1 MAAKK
6 VKLAKNLILSVTAQ
20 VISLI
25 VSFVLGFIVPKFIDE
40 YQYSYWQ
47 TYVLYVGYV
56 GVLHF
61 GLLDGI
67 VLRYSQY
74 DYDELEKN
82 RIRSQ
87 FQILLAFT
95 SILSALTCGISC
107 IFLES
112 TSLWIVILVSVGI
125 ITKNIFTYTSYS
137 FQITNRIHKY
147 AFLVIA
153 QRAAYAVVVV
163 ILLALKVNDFYWYC
177 IAELFGDICAIFIG
191 AFLNRGLYF
200 GKALPIKEAF
210 KESWINVS
218 AGLFL
223 MIANLSSA
231 LIVGA
236 AKMIIQWRWDELVFG
251 KIAFSFSVSNLF
263 LTFVTAISVVLFP
276 SMKRMDQSELPD
288 LYDKI
293 RQIISPILFVSLLFY
308 FPVCKILNLWLP
320 KYNASLPYL
329 GILLPII
336 IFSSKVSLLTNN
348 YLKAYRKEKQMLLIN
363 LLSIALGIVL
373 FSVFA
378 FAASNLE
385 LVLYS
390 VVLVVVV
397 RSVVSEVYA
406 MKLIGKLNKK
416 SILDF
421 AVEIVMTAIF
431 IVAAR
436 LAGLLYGALI
446 YLGAAVVYLIIYRK
460 SLVAIFKK
468 IAAKFRRRNEN

>member
-1 MAAKK
+1 MAVKK

-25 VSFVLGFIVPKFIDE
+25 VSFVLGFIVPKYIDE

-137 FQITNRIHKY
+137 FQITNRIQKY

-163 ILLALKVNDFYWYC
+163 ILLALRVNDFYWYC
-177 IAELFGDICAIFIG
+177 IAELFGDLCAIFIG

-276 SMKRMDQSELPD
+276 SMKRMDQNELPD

-293 RQIISPILFVSLLFY
+293 RQIISPVLFVSLLFY

-373 FSVFA
+373 FAVFA

-431 IVAAR
+431 IASAR
-436 LAGLLYGALI
+436 MAGLLYGALI

-468 IAAKFRRRNEN
+468 IAAKFRRGNEN

>member
-1 MAAKK
+1 MAVKK

-25 VSFVLGFIVPKFIDE
+25 VSFVLGFIVPKYIDE

-276 SMKRMDQSELPD
+276 SMKRMDQNELPD

-293 RQIISPILFVSLLFY
+293 RQIISPVLFVSLLFY

-373 FSVFA
+373 FAVFA

-431 IVAAR
+431 IASAR
-436 LAGLLYGALI
+436 MAGLLYGALI

-468 IAAKFRRRNEN
+468 IAAKFRRGNEN

>member
-1 MAAKK
+1 MAVKK

-25 VSFVLGFIVPKFIDE
+25 VSFVLGFIVPKYIDE

-137 FQITNRIHKY
+137 FQITNRIQKY

-177 IAELFGDICAIFIG
+177 IAELFGDLCAIFIG

-276 SMKRMDQSELPD
+276 SMKRMDQNELPD

-293 RQIISPILFVSLLFY
+293 RQIISPVLFVSLLFY

-373 FSVFA
+373 FAVFA

-468 IAAKFRRRNEN
+468 IAAKFRRGNEN

>member
-276 SMKRMDQSELPD
+276 SMKRMDQSESPD

-431 IVAAR
+431 IASAR
-436 LAGLLYGALI
+436 MAGLLYGALI

-468 IAAKFRRRNEN
+468 IAAKFRRGNEN

>member
-1 MAAKK
+1 MAVKK

-25 VSFVLGFIVPKFIDE
+25 VSFVLGFIVPKYIDE

-137 FQITNRIHKY
+137 FQITNRIQKY

-163 ILLALKVNDFYWYC
+163 ILLALRVNDFYWYC
-177 IAELFGDICAIFIG
+177 IAELFGDLCAIFIG

-276 SMKRMDQSELPD
+276 SMKRMDQNELPD

-293 RQIISPILFVSLLFY
+293 RQIISPVLFVSLLFY

-320 KYNASLPYL
+320 KDNASLPYL

-373 FSVFA
+373 FAVFA

-431 IVAAR
+431 IASAR
-436 LAGLLYGALI
+436 MAGLLYGALI

-468 IAAKFRRRNEN
+468 IAAKFRRGNEN

>member
-1 MAAKK
+1 MAVKK

-25 VSFVLGFIVPKFIDE
+25 VSFVLGFIVPKYINE

-276 SMKRMDQSELPD
+276 SMKRMDQNELPD

-293 RQIISPILFVSLLFY
+293 RQIISPVLFVSLLFY

-373 FSVFA
+373 FAVFA

-431 IVAAR
+431 IASAR
-436 LAGLLYGALI
+436 MAGLLYGALI

-468 IAAKFRRRNEN
+468 IAAKFRRGNEN

>member
-276 SMKRMDQSELPD
+276 SMKRMDQNELPD

-293 RQIISPILFVSLLFY
+293 RQIISPVLFVSLLFY

-373 FSVFA
+373 FAVFA

-431 IVAAR
+431 IASAR
-436 LAGLLYGALI
+436 MAGLLYGALI

-468 IAAKFRRRNEN
+468 IAAKFRRGNEN

>member
-137 FQITNRIHKY
+137 FQITNRIQKY

-163 ILLALKVNDFYWYC
+163 ILLALRVNDFYWYC
-177 IAELFGDICAIFIG
+177 IAELFGDLCAIFIG

-276 SMKRMDQSELPD
+276 SMKRMDQNELPD

-293 RQIISPILFVSLLFY
+293 RQIISPVLFVSLLFY

-373 FSVFA
+373 FAVFA

-390 VVLVVVV
+390 VVFVVVV

-468 IAAKFRRRNEN
+468 IAAKFRRGNEN

>member
-1 MAAKK
+1 MAVKK

-25 VSFVLGFIVPKFIDE
+25 VSFVLGFIVPKYIDE

-137 FQITNRIHKY
+137 FQITNRIQKY

-163 ILLALKVNDFYWYC
+163 ILLALRVNDFYWYC
-177 IAELFGDICAIFIG
+177 IAELFGDLCAIFIG

-276 SMKRMDQSELPD
+276 SMKRMDQNELPD

-293 RQIISPILFVSLLFY
+293 RQIISPVLFVSLLFY

-373 FSVFA
+373 FAVFA

-431 IVAAR
+431 IASAR
-436 LAGLLYGALI
+436 MAGLLYGALI

-460 SLVAIFKK
+460 SLGAIFKK
-468 IAAKFRRRNEN
+468 IAAKFRRGNEN